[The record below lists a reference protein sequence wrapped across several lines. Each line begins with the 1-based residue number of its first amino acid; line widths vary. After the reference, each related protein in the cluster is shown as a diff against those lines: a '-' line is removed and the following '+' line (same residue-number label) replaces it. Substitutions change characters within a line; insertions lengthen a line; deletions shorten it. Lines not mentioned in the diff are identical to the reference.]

1 MSDAQHIAEGLR
13 QLEGIVVMRQLEEA
27 GYPCG
32 FRRGDLVRARLGVP
46 QNRERD
52 YVVVRPAP
60 NGISIRAVDLPDTVP
75 GEPLLDEDVLRLD
88 VRHSPNHTRQPCTCD
103 LVPLRGEGDSMTS
116 GPLTTRRTRMTEK
129 THTVVR
135 TAADVTEE
143 VLDIARE
150 VVDGWYA
157 EGRVDWENVW
167 DRMDGGELEDG
178 TFLDLGEDL
187 GSPALSKIKR
197 VLRSERT

>member
-1 MSDAQHIAEGLR
+1 
-13 QLEGIVVMRQLEEA
+13 
-27 GYPCG
+27 
-32 FRRGDLVRARLGVP
+32 
-46 QNRERD
+46 
-52 YVVVRPAP
+52 
-60 NGISIRAVDLPDTVP
+60 
-75 GEPLLDEDVLRLD
+75 
-88 VRHSPNHTRQPCTCD
+88 
-103 LVPLRGEGDSMTS
+103 
-116 GPLTTRRTRMTEK
+116 MTEK